1 MAKPLSFRCRALF
14 TLDLAPKGEP
24 QGVGRGPEG
33 RALLGS
39 PGGCWIWGGPGGLA
53 RRGPD
58 LACGVHRP
66 GPAPR
71 GRDRCPGPGLKPTF

>member
-14 TLDLAPKGEP
+14 TLDLAPKGQP
-24 QGVGRGPEG
+24 QGVGRGREG
-33 RALLGS
+33 RALLGA
-39 PGGCWIWGGPGGLA
+39 PEGWIWGGPGGLA
-53 RRGPD
+53 RKGPD

-71 GRDRCPGPGLKPTF
+71 GRDRCPGPGLEPTF